1 MYKLPLKSPI
11 KPTITQ
17 LYGNTSMNYWYSANG
32 IKNAFHNGVDICC
45 GTMVQSYG
53 TPMVCPFPEG
63 GYVDE
68 IVYESPMTTK
78 GNGVYIKSNLVAN
91 TQYKL
96 ILWHTG
102 EIVVKKGQQLKE
114 GDIIC
119 YMGNSGLVNPPPST
133 DNPYAGTHL
142 HFGCYKITNGQ
153 YVYNNPTILGE
164 TDPLL
169 YFDKNQWYLGED
181 SGYAHDMNPLI
192 WMWSKLG
199 ITDWWLKLLTA
210 FKFWKK

>member
-17 LYGNTSMNYWYSANG
+17 LYGNTSLNAWYSANG

-45 GTMVQSYG
+45 GNNVQSYG

-78 GNGVYIKSNLVAN
+78 GNGVYIKSNLVNN

-119 YMGNSGLVNPPPST
+119 YMGNSGLVNPPPTT

-210 FKFWKK
+210 FKFWK